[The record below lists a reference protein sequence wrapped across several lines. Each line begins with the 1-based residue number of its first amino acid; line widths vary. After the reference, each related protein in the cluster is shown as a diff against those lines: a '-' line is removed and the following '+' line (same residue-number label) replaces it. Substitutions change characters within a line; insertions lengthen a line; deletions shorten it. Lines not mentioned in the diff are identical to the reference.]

1 MIRTVKTTK
10 RRQFGNAAHFGG
22 EKMARKNKRLKTE
35 YHRGLGFDPR
45 KYITV
50 PVHHAVRSTPEHTPQ
65 RGEIWFADLGS
76 HPNSSVQGGIRP
88 VVIVSNDIGNA
99 HADTVNI
106 VPMTRHLK
114 KPELPCHTKLS
125 PECITDARQLLDT
138 SMILAEQI
146 TTIGKKCLC
155 NYVGKIAD
163 KAVLHRIDKAV
174 AAQLGIERSNAEC
187 L

>member
-1 MIRTVKTTK
+1 
-10 RRQFGNAAHFGG
+10 
-22 EKMARKNKRLKTE
+22 MARKNNRLKTE

-45 KYITV
+45 KYITL
-50 PVHHAVRSTPEHTPQ
+50 PVHHSVRSAPEHTPQ
-65 RGEIWFADLGS
+65 RGDIWFADLGS

-88 VVIVSNDIGNA
+88 VVIVSNNIGNA

-125 PECITDARQLLDT
+125 PECITDASQLLDT

-146 TTIGKKCLC
+146 TTIGKNRLRS
-155 NYVGKIAD
+155 YVGKIAD
-163 KAVLHRIDKAV
+163 TAVLHRIDTAV
-174 AAQLGIERSNAEC
+174 AAQLGIERSNVEC

>member
-1 MIRTVKTTK
+1 
-10 RRQFGNAAHFGG
+10 
-22 EKMARKNKRLKTE
+22 MARKNKRLKTE

-125 PECITDARQLLDT
+125 PECI
-138 SMILAEQI
+138 MIILV
-146 TTIGKKCLC
+146 L
-155 NYVGKIAD
+155 NFLHHSY
-163 KAVLHRIDKAV
+163 AVLESDLVRSAHLSSGSIAQAV
-174 AAQLGIERSNAEC
+174 QYLMEHIYLLLAQRVFKRYTEIVKLIGELSGVNIHCCHDRF